1 MSEVQSKERVKDTIS
16 LTPPA
21 KTSFLIDDILCHRRH
36 GEQEVGFEVGAQC
49 RSGDRVFQFPPKVAD
64 KRTLVP
70 EKPPG
75 YSCFQ
80 TGMMSGGM
88 VQNFVQPE
96 TGYIQVMGALG
107 AYLGPPYKSMTDPY
121 FLSQGLPF
129 PHALFGTS
137 SSEISLNALKH
148 CRRRKA
154 RTVFSDLQLT
164 GLEKRFSAQRYL
176 STPERVELAS
186 ALSLSETQVKTWFQ
200 NRRMKAKKQM
210 RKVQEEKG
218 ITNSSSALGNGKT
231 NATCPEKI
239 GTGSTALQ
247 KPVDGNS
254 SKFSVDTSSDA
265 SDCESDIDIVGDTKL
280 CYTYKEC

>member
-1 MSEVQSKERVKDTIS
+1 MSEVQSKDRVKDTS
-16 LTPPA
+16 LTSPV
-21 KTSFLIDDILCHRRH
+21 KTSFLIDDILYRRR
-36 GEQEVGFEVGAQC
+36 GDQEVGTFEVNASDQC
-49 RSGDRVFQFPPKVAD
+49 RSDRVYQCPKVAE
-64 KRTLVP
+64 KRSLP
-70 EKPPG
+70 MEKPTG
-75 YSCFQ
+75 YNCFQ
-80 TGMMSGGM
+80 SGMMAGGM
-88 VQNFVQPE
+88 MQNFVQPE

-107 AYLGPPYKSMTDPY
+107 AYLGPPYKNMTDPY

-218 ITNSSSALGNGKT
+218 ISNSSSTLGVGKT
-231 NATCPEKI
+231 NVSSPEKN
-239 GTGSTALQ
+239 GVGSNPLQ
-247 KPVDGNS
+247 KPVDGGS

>member
-121 FLSQGLPF
+121 FLSQGL
-129 PHALFGTS
+129 
-137 SSEISLNALKH
+137 
-148 CRRRKA
+148 
-154 RTVFSDLQLT
+154 
-164 GLEKRFSAQRYL
+164 EKRFSAQRYL

>member
-1 MSEVQSKERVKDTIS
+1 MSEVQSKDRVKDTS
-16 LTPPA
+16 LTSPV
-21 KTSFLIDDILCHRRH
+21 KTSFLIDDILYRRR
-36 GEQEVGFEVGAQC
+36 GDQEVGTFEVNASDQC
-49 RSGDRVFQFPPKVAD
+49 RSDRVYQCPKVAE
-64 KRTLVP
+64 KRSLP
-70 EKPPG
+70 MEKPTG
-75 YSCFQ
+75 YNCFQ
-80 TGMMSGGM
+80 SGMMAGGM
-88 VQNFVQPE
+88 MQNFVQPE

-107 AYLGPPYKSMTDPY
+107 AYLGPPYKNMTDPY
-121 FLSQGLPF
+121 FLSQ
-129 PHALFGTS
+129 
-137 SSEISLNALKH
+137 
-148 CRRRKA
+148 
-154 RTVFSDLQLT
+154 

-218 ITNSSSALGNGKT
+218 ISNSSSTLGVGKT
-231 NATCPEKI
+231 NVSSPEKN
-239 GTGSTALQ
+239 GVGSNPLQ
-247 KPVDGNS
+247 KPVDGGS